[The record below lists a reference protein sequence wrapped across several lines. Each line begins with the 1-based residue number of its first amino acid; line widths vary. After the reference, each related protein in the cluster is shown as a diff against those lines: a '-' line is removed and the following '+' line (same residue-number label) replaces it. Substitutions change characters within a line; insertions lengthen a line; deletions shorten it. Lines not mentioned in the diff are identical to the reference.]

1 MKIESKALR
10 DYIRLRHVRDASR
23 SPGNMPAAEK
33 RINGPQLLAAKPII
47 DKIGDLALRQKVES
61 YFLIFP
67 VINVL
72 EMITDPARDEFTRDR
87 AVFEELAIA
96 IVGPE
101 YKQETEIT
109 EPKY

>member
-1 MKIESKALR
+1 M
-10 DYIRLRHVRDASR
+10 
-23 SPGNMPAAEK
+23 
-33 RINGPQLLAAKPII
+33 
-47 DKIGDLALRQKVES
+47 
-61 YFLIFP
+61 IFP